1 MKARWG
7 SHKEPSAFVDAG
19 GRGGAVCSP
28 GAVGTGS
35 AKSVATP
42 GQFESAGGC
51 GDGPPWASKRLAQ
64 TRMVWRD
71 MPVRRSISRWLLPA
85 LSSVQMVVCRCG
97 FKTFTSLIPLVFKG
111 REVTYCSSGLR
122 RLTHRCS
129 MGQFTPARWSSL
141 SGHKWGSLGGHQ
153 GTEEERAAFC
163 VWIAGNPEAGDVTP
177 WPYSQS
183 CSRGYRK

>member
-1 MKARWG
+1 MALRPSLSCASMKARWG
-7 SHKEPSAFVDAG
+7 SHKELSAFVDAG

-28 GAVGTGS
+28 RSGGIGS

-42 GQFESAGGC
+42 GQFESDGGS
-51 GDGPPWASKRLAQ
+51 GGSSPGASKRLAQ
-64 TRMVWRD
+64 ARMVWRD

-97 FKTFTSLIPLVFKG
+97 FKTFTSLIPLVSKG
-111 REVTYCSSGLR
+111 REVTSCTSGLR

-153 GTEEERAAFC
+153 GVSGLSVARAC
-163 VWIAGNPEAGDVTP
+163 IRICREVK
-177 WPYSQS
+177 
-183 CSRGYRK
+183 R